1 MFDIN
6 WDITIGKYKL
16 TMLDSVEIVRSVEQ
30 LSDTATVVL
39 PGSVFNKAIEVEQ
52 QIKRGDDVTIRMGY
66 DNNPVTEFTGYL
78 QSIATDDGSI
88 TLKCEDA
95 LFRLRTAVNDKELV
109 NPDIKDILSHVL
121 PNGFSFECDYSFKYD
136 KFVIQSQTAYQ
147 VIKKLQEESK
157 ANIYLKGNV
166 LHVHGQYSE
175 LFGVADYSFQHNIES
190 SDLEYINAE
199 DRKIEVIAEGKG
211 ADGKVIRETVGE
223 KGGDTIHLKIDG
235 VSDTQ
240 TLRNLANEQLKVK
253 SYTGYSGSF
262 TGWLIP
268 YCDAGYKATISD
280 SDYEYKSGSYYVN
293 EVTTRLS
300 KDGGVREIK
309 LGRKL

>member
-52 QIKRGDDVTIRMGY
+52 QIKRGDYVTIRMGY
-66 DNNPVTEFTGYL
+66 DNNLVTEFTGYL

-95 LFRLRTAVNDKELV
+95 LFRLRTAVNDKELI
-109 NPDIKDILSHVL
+109 NPDIKDILSYVL
-121 PNGFSFECDYSFKYD
+121 PNGFSFECDYSFK
-136 KFVIQSQTAYQ
+136 
-147 VIKKLQEESK
+147 
-157 ANIYLKGNV
+157 
-166 LHVHGQYSE
+166 
-175 LFGVADYSFQHNIES
+175 HNIES

-211 ADGKVIRETVGE
+211 ADGKVIRESVGE
-223 KGGDTIHLKIDG
+223 KGGDTMHLKIDG

-280 SDYEYKSGSYYVN
+280 SDYEYKSGSYYVT

>member
-52 QIKRGDDVTIRMGY
+52 QIKRGDYVTIRMGY
-66 DNNPVTEFTGYL
+66 DNNLVTEFTGYL
-78 QSIATDDGSI
+78 QSIPTDDGSI

-95 LFRLRTAVNDKELV
+95 LFRLRTAVNDKELI
-109 NPDIKDILSHVL
+109 NPDIKDILSYVL

-199 DRKIEVIAEGKG
+199 DRKI
-211 ADGKVIRETVGE
+211 
-223 KGGDTIHLKIDG
+223 DG

-280 SDYEYKSGSYYVN
+280 SDYEYKSGSYYVT